1 MTTLSK
7 EWEEYRAA
15 RNNLVTYNADTN
27 CIDIDTGMNE
37 YIYSVDASDLDD
49 STHALEWVLHLC
61 EKKWMTTQKIKFFI
75 EKISDIN
82 HLE

>member
-1 MTTLSK
+1 MTTLNK

-27 CIDIDTGMNE
+27 CIDIDTGING
-37 YIYSVDASDLDD
+37 YTYSVDASDLDD
-49 STHALEWVLHLC
+49 STDALEWVRHLC

-75 EKISDIN
+75 EKISEIK
-82 HLE
+82 HSE